1 VDLKQQIPKL
11 PISFFRTVS
20 CFAANKDHWRVS
32 LDAPISLIPARRN
45 RRVAFTSAYFGQAL
59 KRPKPERTTT
69 YVSGDLDPPMARTQ
83 HVSFCHNSA
92 RCPSGRQL
100 PVDELL
106 PGYAVMRGAPPV
118 ARTLFAVGAIVM
130 VAHATLLVFNPL
142 ATFPSN
148 LFVLMYPLLG
158 FVACL
163 LGAYRD
169 SPETRPLWLLLACGL
184 LLAVVGQVGLTYYEF
199 ATNIHT
205 QTQASHFD
213 FFYFA
218 YGIPVMLAIC
228 SRSTDSGLKIFAW
241 LDGAQAVIAAML
253 AYLQLFSILPSHAGL
268 KGISA
273 IDLMYLN
280 NTENLILVGAVTLRF
295 FSSPSPA
302 RRRFYRTLS
311 LFLWVDGSVAL
322 ILGYLELQ
330 GGWRDGPQDIAWGFP
345 HLSLLGSFALLP
357 KTRVDESQRSSSQR
371 TVGLLIDNLSPLL
384 FTLAITL
391 MGVEIAPEHP
401 WFGFASIS
409 AAIAIY
415 GIRAAILQVRYARS
429 QEELTKAMIA
439 TEQASRAK
447 SQFLANMSHEIRT
460 PMNGILGMTELALS
474 TALSEEQR
482 DFLLTVKSS
491 ADRLLSI
498 INEIL
503 DYSKMEA
510 GKTILDSVAFHL
522 PGLVKDVLRSFAF
535 AAHQKGLE
543 LTVYIA
549 PDVPAD
555 LIGDP
560 TRLSQ
565 VLINLVGNAIKFTE
579 HGEVGVDISL
589 EAMIDGRAGLQF
601 SIRDT
606 GIGIAADQQGALFQ
620 EFQQAHTSGNRL
632 YGGTGL
638 GLAVSKSIVTLMGGA
653 IGLKSVPGEG
663 TTITFDAHFDVS
675 PSSAASLAI
684 KTEEDLHGI
693 PLLIIDDNATNRRI
707 VSELARQWKM
717 EPQMCDSGESGLAE
731 LSRAAYAGTP
741 YRLVLL
747 DEQMP
752 GIDGFAL
759 LDRIRGNPLL
769 LSPVVMMLTSH
780 DQVRSAA
787 RCRQMGVETYL
798 IKPISSSDLLGSIR
812 LALGA
817 RTPASPVAPVTT
829 GIAASSLPLKILLAE
844 DNVVNQRV
852 AMTMLGKMGHGIT
865 LATNGLEALE
875 QWRQGDFDLILMDV
889 QMPEMTGLEATK
901 RIRREEAIGTHV
913 PIVAMTASAMS
924 EDRDHCLAAG
934 MDDFISKPVS
944 SKVIEEIIAATFS
957 RLS

>member
-1 VDLKQQIPKL
+1 VITGVP
-11 PISFFRTVS
+11 
-20 CFAANKDHWRVS
+20 AA
-32 LDAPISLIPARRN
+32 
-45 RRVAFTSAYFGQAL
+45 
-59 KRPKPERTTT
+59 
-69 YVSGDLDPPMARTQ
+69 
-83 HVSFCHNSA
+83 
-92 RCPSGRQL
+92 
-100 PVDELL
+100 
-106 PGYAVMRGAPPV
+106 
-118 ARTLFAVGAIVM
+118 ARTLFAAGVIVM
-130 VAHATLLVFNPL
+130 AAHATLLVFDPL
-142 ATFPSN
+142 ATLPSN
-148 LFVLMYPLLG
+148 LFVLMYPLFG
-158 FVACL
+158 FVVCV
-163 LGAYRD
+163 LGAYSD
-169 SPETRPLWLLLACGL
+169 SPETRPLWLLFACGL
-184 LLAVVGQVGLTYYEF
+184 LLAVVGQVGLTYYDFE
-199 ATNIHT
+199 TNIHK
-205 QTQASHFD
+205 QTHAFHFD
-213 FFYFA
+213 FFFFA
-218 YGIPVMLAIC
+218 YAIPVMLAIC
-228 SRSTDSGLKIFAW
+228 SRGTDAGLKVFAW
-241 LDGAQAVIAAML
+241 LDGAQALIAAML
-253 AYLQLFSILPSHAGL
+253 AYLQLFSILPSHAGP

-273 IDLMYLN
+273 INLMYLN

-295 FSSPSPA
+295 LSNPSPA
-302 RRRFYRTLS
+302 RRRFYRTLA
-311 LFLWVDGSVAL
+311 LFLWVNGIVAL

-345 HLSLLGSFALLP
+345 HLSLLGAFALYSRTP
-357 KTRVDESQRSSSQR
+357 MERSPQSSSQR
-371 TVGLLIDNLSPLL
+371 SAGLLIDNLSPVF
-384 FTLAITL
+384 FTLAIAL

-415 GIRAAILQVRYARS
+415 GVRAAILQVRYARS

-510 GKTILDSVAFHL
+510 GKTILDSAAFHL
-522 PGLVKDVLRSFAF
+522 PGLVKDLLRSFAF
-535 AAHQKGLE
+535 PAHQKGLE
-543 LTVYIA
+543 LAVHIA

-555 LIGDP
+555 LTGDP
-560 TRLSQ
+560 IRLSQ

-579 HGEVGVDISL
+579 HGEVCVDVTL
-589 EAMIDGRAGLQF
+589 ESMTNGRACLQF

-606 GIGIAADQQGALFQ
+606 GIGIAVDQQGALFQ
-620 EFQQAHTSGNRL
+620 QFQQAHTSGNRL

-638 GLAVSKSIVTLMGGA
+638 GLAVCKSIVTLMGGT
-653 IGLKSVPGEG
+653 INLKSVPGEG
-663 TTITFDAHFDVS
+663 TTITFDAYFDVS
-675 PSSAASLAI
+675 PGSAATLPIPS
-684 KTEEDLHGI
+684 EEDLHGI

-707 VSELARQWKM
+707 LFELTRQWKM
-717 EPQMCDSGESGLAE
+717 EPQVCDSGESGLAE

-752 GIDGFAL
+752 GIDGLAVL
-759 LDRIRGNPLL
+759 ERIRGNPVL
-769 LSPVVMMLTSH
+769 LSPVVMMLTSC
-780 DQVRSAA
+780 DQVTSAA
-787 RCRQMGVETYL
+787 RCRQMGVDTYL
-798 IKPISSSDLLGSIR
+798 IKPINSSDLLGSIR
-812 LALGA
+812 LALGGQA
-817 RTPASPVAPVTT
+817 AASAVAPVAA
-829 GIAASSLPLKILLAE
+829 GIAASSLSLKILLAE

-875 QWRQGDFDLILMDV
+875 QWRHGDFDLILMDV
-889 QMPEMTGLEATK
+889 QMPEMTGLEAAK
-901 RIRREEAIGTHV
+901 QIRREEAIGTHV

-944 SKVIEEIIAATFS
+944 SKVIEEIITATFS